1 MVENHEESSPPA
13 ASDDADWAEVL
24 RRWDDEDAHRA
35 YLDSH
40 PWLEGLAQ
48 AGRRYKEVLDRRPDD
63 PVALRWRDEAVRRA
77 AAVALA
83 RRANLQTLRGHP
95 LRRFAS
101 AAVVF
106 LLLVAT
112 CTGYRLVSSLVAGK
126 GP

>member
-1 MVENHEESSPPA
+1 MAENHEASSPGAPEDA
-13 ASDDADWAEVL
+13 AWAEVV

-35 YLDSH
+35 YLDAH
-40 PWLEGLAQ
+40 PWLEGLTE
-48 AGRRYKEVLDRRPDD
+48 AGRRYKEALERRPDD

-83 RRANLQTLRGHP
+83 RRPNIQTIRGHP
-95 LRRFAS
+95 LRRFGS

-112 CTGYRLVSSLVAGK
+112 CTGYRVVSSLVAGS